1 MEPQL
6 ALGPWWTCDH
16 GAAQSPW
23 GLRGHRDNSERER
36 ERRSS
41 VFSPMVPL
49 ECGATEMD
57 TRCRSTEAVGGALM
71 ER

>member
-16 GAAQSPW
+16 GAAQSP
-23 GLRGHRDNSERER
+23 RDNSERER

-57 TRCRSTEAVGGALM
+57 TRCRSTEVAGVTSHP
-71 ER
+71 